1 MQEVPSVL
9 MLICAIAWFAYAAS
23 ESAMMKHL
31 AVGIYVTCSV
41 VVSILLLGMAYAWV
55 GVAVASALFIALLV
69 VNDWAS
75 RCAEADVSLRESET
89 RIGLSNTRGCS
100 VAKRRKNSGLPCSR
114 PPLLPGIRGTVRF
127 AHLRGLRHARTR
139 NGVSRSQSRRSA
151 PAPRRASAI
160 ACRRQWGGR
169 SGRRFRGAR
178 GAREIGRRLGVASRM
193 IDRRARV
200 TTAARLFGR
209 EAKTQGSRA
218 HVLPLLTG
226 IWVVRTR
233 SRAERGRSQ

>member
-75 RCAEADVSLRESET
+75 RCAEADVSLRESDDKP
-89 RIGLSNTRGCS
+89 S
-100 VAKRRKNSGLPCSR
+100 
-114 PPLLPGIRGTVRF
+114 
-127 AHLRGLRHARTR
+127 
-139 NGVSRSQSRRSA
+139 
-151 PAPRRASAI
+151 
-160 ACRRQWGGR
+160 
-169 SGRRFRGAR
+169 
-178 GAREIGRRLGVASRM
+178 
-193 IDRRARV
+193 
-200 TTAARLFGR
+200 
-209 EAKTQGSRA
+209 
-218 HVLPLLTG
+218 
-226 IWVVRTR
+226 
-233 SRAERGRSQ
+233 